1 MSERNPLDY
10 ITPYKAQIA
19 AAKQRNLEWN
29 LTFDEW
35 YEWWGDDIDNRGIKP
50 DSLVMAL
57 HDKSRGFCLDNIYK
71 ITKAELT
78 MKVIQTGT
86 KMMRPVHTPAGDFP
100 SIASAGRHHGMQSMQ
115 VIYRINKPKH
125 VDWYYIDKKGEQ

>member
-1 MSERNPLDY
+1 
-10 ITPYKAQIA
+10 
-19 AAKQRNLEWN
+19 
-29 LTFDEW
+29 
-35 YEWWGDDIDNRGIKP
+35 
-50 DSLVMAL
+50 L

-125 VDWYYIDKKGEQ
+125 VDWYYIDKKGEQQLDYRPPSSTVEGPEPLVTIY